1 MSWHKEFL
9 SENQNK
15 NVLSNKRGL
24 FKLIEEVYSE
34 KLTKKEKSLISEDFI
49 QNTLFEIFSGIDYNN
64 LIRRPINENKDLETL
79 LAEQEELTDEEIR
92 LGLPKLRISED
103 WGKPE
108 SNDRQ
113 IIQRFSAAITGE
125 TLQEKLATV
134 NNVATGQVQM
144 ASLGQILGTLVV
156 LECLYTIL
164 AQFTES
170 AGGFIFEGFL
180 AGLFG
185 EDAVQITDVGEDSG
199 EATGKPITDVELG
212 GREYSLKLLGPTT
225 AVKGSWVNMTEHF
238 ASGRDHVVY
247 LDARRSDRGATDSL
261 VFGEFV
267 ITMDNFIK
275 IFYDPFR
282 GFKSIEGKFKNKEQL
297 VSAMEEFGEQL
308 FFAKFDS
315 KPVIDGKSV
324 RKVNFK
330 MAGVNGPPVRELLMN
345 LIQQAEELPSGTFM
359 RYEED
364 YTKASQKVKKLWGDY
379 NQFQNVAK
387 AIEVYTA
394 KPGEDTKAG
403 VIAALKDTAGYKNK
417 EQFDFTVDQ
426 AEGLYNFEHIGKL
439 LLGEE
444 QLKKTWMLYS
454 GILKKTITPVYMS
467 MARFNENVSNY
478 FMGAEGD
485 QRKAFALAAQQ
496 ELGTLK
502 EATDEAI
509 SAVEQSEKDEY
520 TPEKVAAE

>member
-15 NVLSNKRGL
+15 NVLSNKSGL

-34 KLTKKEKSLISEDFI
+34 KLTNKEKSLISEDFI

-64 LIRRPINENKDLETL
+64 LVRRPINENKDLETL

-113 IIQRFSAAITGE
+113 IIQRFSAAITGS

-134 NNVATGQVQM
+134 NVATGQVQM

-225 AVKGSWVNMTEHF
+225 AV
-238 ASGRDHVVY
+238 
-247 LDARRSDRGATDSL
+247 
-261 VFGEFV
+261 
-267 ITMDNFIK
+267 
-275 IFYDPFR
+275 
-282 GFKSIEGKFKNKEQL
+282 
-297 VSAMEEFGEQL
+297 
-308 FFAKFDS
+308 
-315 KPVIDGKSV
+315 
-324 RKVNFK
+324 
-330 MAGVNGPPVRELLMN
+330 
-345 LIQQAEELPSGTFM
+345 
-359 RYEED
+359 
-364 YTKASQKVKKLWGDY
+364 
-379 NQFQNVAK
+379 
-387 AIEVYTA
+387 
-394 KPGEDTKAG
+394 
-403 VIAALKDTAGYKNK
+403 
-417 EQFDFTVDQ
+417 
-426 AEGLYNFEHIGKL
+426 
-439 LLGEE
+439 
-444 QLKKTWMLYS
+444 
-454 GILKKTITPVYMS
+454 
-467 MARFNENVSNY
+467 
-478 FMGAEGD
+478 
-485 QRKAFALAAQQ
+485 
-496 ELGTLK
+496 
-502 EATDEAI
+502 
-509 SAVEQSEKDEY
+509 
-520 TPEKVAAE
+520 